1 MSEPKGAARL
11 KRRMIDRVLALWDKK
26 EFGEPGPLIT
36 LQHRFAS
43 EAAREEAR
51 RFCDE
56 MVAEDIR
63 ARRQR
68 VAA

>member
-1 MSEPKGAARL
+1 M

-26 EFGEPGPLIT
+26 EFGERAPLIT
-36 LQHRFAS
+36 LQHRFAT

-56 MVAEDIR
+56 LVSRYPR
-63 ARRQR
+63 ARRQQ